1 LDIEKDWNQVPGWF
15 INQDKQVQIDLI
27 AHYRLSRMDPKN
39 IQNRKNRLKKER
51 FLKQREKYIR
61 KGSSNGI

>member
-61 KGSSNGI
+61 KGSNGI